1 MVLRTDPR
9 RHLTN
14 GFFVAVFQRKN
25 IKDTRPDDLWHRFS
39 LPEELVSESRK
50 LYVDRIQQQEEEK
63 TLQPLKRSEMVYPP
77 RGKSPR
83 LQAKRNKRIE
93 ARAKHEQLKMEIKQK
108 IKKEKPKKQKLLAEA
123 KKAIEAARQAKKASS
138 N

>member
-14 GFFVAVFQRKN
+14 GFFVAVFQRN
-25 IKDTRPDDLWHRFS
+25 DVKDRQPDDLWYRFS
-39 LPEELVSESRK
+39 LSEQQASESRQ
-50 LYVDRIQQQEEEK
+50 LYLERLQKEEEEK
-63 TLQPLKRSEMVYPP
+63 ASRPLKRSEMVYPP

-93 ARAKHEQLKMEIKQK
+93 ARARHEQLKQQIKEK

-123 KKAIEAARQAKKASS
+123 KKAIEAARQAKKAST